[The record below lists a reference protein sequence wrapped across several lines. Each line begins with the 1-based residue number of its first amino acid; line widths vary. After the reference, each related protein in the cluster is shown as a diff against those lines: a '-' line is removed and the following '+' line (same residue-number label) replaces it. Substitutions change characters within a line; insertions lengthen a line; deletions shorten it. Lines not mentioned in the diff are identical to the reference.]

1 MIKILVLLF
10 FTNMAIG
17 LLSCEAQ
24 NEYLKSGV
32 VIHGYRRIDLKTNEV
47 SIPEYHRDWKVW
59 YMDSLIVQEAGHVHI
74 NEDTNGVETWYS
86 DVLYYTFI
94 DLRTRSFYRYSSF
107 SDTATMIKCCY
118 TQADSVPVGGG
129 WDFYYHPAP
138 KKVINTLPM
147 PDTIINNKVYK
158 RACSSVN
165 PSEGSSSESEVRKI
179 YYFDCSRK
187 NSMFTIDYNIS
198 KLADHCPLVR
208 IDYLPYKGGSKYMNI
223 SFIDFMADSLT
234 GNEIKVFNAWKKN
247 MKEKPVK
254 KAM

>member
-1 MIKILVLLF
+1 MFKILTILF
-10 FTNMAIG
+10 FVNIINAFP
-17 LLSCEAQ
+17 SCEAQ

-32 VIHGYRRIDLKTNEV
+32 VIHGYRQIDLKTNEV
-47 SIPEYHRDWKVW
+47 SIPKYERDWKVW
-59 YMDSLIVQEAGHVHI
+59 YMDSLIIQEAVRVNI
-74 NEDTNGVETWYS
+74 NEDAYGVETWYS

-129 WDFYYHPAP
+129 WNFYYHPAP
-138 KKVINTLPM
+138 KKIMNKLPM
-147 PDTIINNKVYK
+147 SDTIIDNKVYK
-158 RACSSVN
+158 RACSS
-165 PSEGSSSESEVRKI
+165 PSSSEGNSPENEVRKI

-187 NSMFTIDYNIS
+187 NSMFTINYNIS
-198 KLADHCPLVR
+198 KLFDNCPLVR
-208 IDYLPYKGGSKYMNI
+208 IDYLPDKSGDNFMAMT
-223 SFIDFMADSLT
+223 FIDFLADSLT
-234 GNEIKVFNAWKKN
+234 ENEVKVFNAWKKN

>member
-32 VIHGYRRIDLKTNEV
+32 VIHGYRQIDLKTNEV

-59 YMDSLIVQEAGHVHI
+59 YMDCLIIQEAGLVHI
-74 NEDTNGVETWYS
+74 NEDTNSIETWYS

-129 WDFYYHPAP
+129 WNFYYHPAP

-147 PDTIINNKVYK
+147 SDTIIDNKVYK
-158 RACSSVN
+158 RAFSSPN
-165 PSEGSSSESEVRKI
+165 SSEDSSSEREVRKI
-179 YYFDCSRK
+179 YYFDCSRE
-187 NSMFTIDYNIS
+187 NSMFTINYNIS
-198 KLADHCPLVR
+198 KLFDNCPLVR
-208 IDYLPYKGGSKYMNI
+208 IEYLPNKSEDNFMAI
-223 SFIDFMADSLT
+223 SFVEFLADTLT
-234 GNEIKVFNAWKKN
+234 ENEIKVFNVW
-247 MKEKPVK
+247 KEKSK
-254 KAM
+254 KFPLRHEN